1 MNYLSYRIIWKQLL
15 DRRYEFLVDGKPLLE
30 LVETHNKDGMPL
42 SIRSSV
48 IPWVPL
54 QDDDPHRMMIAIC
67 HCGEWGCGHDDC
79 ELELN
84 ERFAVMSQFC
94 KWKDD
99 PPNTEFEFSRE
110 NYNAVVGAIQV
121 EAEFYQKFNQSYARA
136 IKSTDNANV
145 QAVFLAELHR
155 GIAVK
160 DPFQKQQV
168 IDLIERIVN
177 CDKEKLKHPNLPKYR
192 LLKDG
197 KADERLRQLLEFG
210 RMSVDR

>member
-30 LVETHNKDGMPL
+30 IVETRNKEGVPL
-42 SIRSSV
+42 WIRSSV

-54 QDDDPHRMMIAIC
+54 QGDNPHRMMIAIC

-94 KWKDD
+94 KWKDE
-99 PPNTEFEFSRE
+99 PPMTEFEFSRE
-110 NYNAVVGAIQV
+110 NYNAVVSAIQV
-121 EAEFYQKFNQSYARA
+121 EAEFYQKFSQSYVTA
-136 IKSTDNANV
+136 IESTGNANV
-145 QAVFLAELHR
+145 QAVILAELRR

-168 IDLIERIVN
+168 IGLVKRIVN
-177 CDKEKLKHPNLPKYR
+177 CDRENLKHPNLPKYR

-197 KADERLRQLLEFG
+197 EADKHLHELLDDF
-210 RMSVDR
+210 S

>member
-1 MNYLSYRIIWKQLL
+1 M
-15 DRRYEFLVDGKPLLE
+15 
-30 LVETHNKDGMPL
+30 
-42 SIRSSV
+42 
-48 IPWVPL
+48 
-54 QDDDPHRMMIAIC
+54 
-67 HCGEWGCGHDDC
+67 
-79 ELELN
+79 
-84 ERFAVMSQFC
+84 
-94 KWKDD
+94 
-99 PPNTEFEFSRE
+99 
-110 NYNAVVGAIQV
+110 
-121 EAEFYQKFNQSYARA
+121 
-136 IKSTDNANV
+136 